1 MTSAK
6 QQERLAQAALTVPA
20 VTGQWHYPAPGTAT
34 SGCFVAQAKA
44 PQHSKQ
50 TDLTTRRR
58 EAEGARACTRTMPR
72 ADKDMVWRPKV
83 TRADDESA

>member
-6 QQERLAQAALTVPA
+6 QEERLAQAALTVPA

-50 TDLTTRRR
+50 ADLTTSRR
-58 EAEGARACTRTMPR
+58 EAEGARALYTDHAPGRQGHGL
-72 ADKDMVWRPKV
+72 ASKSH
-83 TRADDESA
+83 ESR